1 MLGKVPAIKWKSVFK
16 KDYAQA
22 ERQAVMCRAKADT
35 DVSAWVNATDVFDDL
50 LLNALYR
57 HDTSLG
63 KYTLGKIGS
72 VLNGGRLQKAYP
84 AIYALVEDMHA
95 RRLESALSH
104 PTVRKTGHPTKLIK
118 YGYLKKAKSLIRAA
132 LAELAAK
139 W

>member
-1 MLGKVPAIKWKSVFK
+1 MLGKTPAIKWKSVFK

-35 DVSAWVNATDVFDDL
+35 DVSAWVNAMDVFDDL

-57 HDTSLG
+57 HDASLG
-63 KYTLGKIGS
+63 KYTLGRIGS
-72 VLNGGRLQKAYP
+72 VLNGGRLQKGYP
-84 AIYALVEDMHA
+84 AIYALVEDIHA
-95 RRLESALSH
+95 RRAESALSH
-104 PTVRKTGHPTKLIK
+104 PMVKKTGHPTKIIR